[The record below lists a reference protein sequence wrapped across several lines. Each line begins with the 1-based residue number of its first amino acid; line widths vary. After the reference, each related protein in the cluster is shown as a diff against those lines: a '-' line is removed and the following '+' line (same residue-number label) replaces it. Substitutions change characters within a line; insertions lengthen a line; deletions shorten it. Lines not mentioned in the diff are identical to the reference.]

1 MEEEFFMEKAVAL
14 AKLASEQDE
23 VPVGAVIV
31 RKNKII
37 GEGYNQ
43 TIRLNDPTAH
53 AEILALRDAALN
65 LNNYRLDSSTM
76 FVTLEPCM
84 MCLGALVHARISK
97 LIFAARDEKTG
108 VIVSNNNALDMNFLN
123 HKVSYSEGPLGKQSS
138 ELLKEFFLSKREKP
152 KC

>member
-1 MEEEFFMEKAVAL
+1 
-14 AKLASEQDE
+14 
-23 VPVGAVIV
+23 
-31 RKNKII
+31 
-37 GEGYNQ
+37 
-43 TIRLNDPTAH
+43 
-53 AEILALRDAALN
+53 
-65 LNNYRLDSSTM
+65 M

-123 HKVSYSEGPLGKQSS
+123 HKVPYSEGPLGKQSS

>member
-31 RKNKII
+31 RENKII

-108 VIVSNNNALDMNFLN
+108 VIVSNNNALDINFLN
-123 HKVSYSEGPLGKQSS
+123 DKVPYSEGPLGKQSS

>member
-108 VIVSNNNALDMNFLN
+108 VIVSNNNDLDMKAVKL
-123 HKVSYSEGPLGKQSS
+123 ECGKWDDKK
-138 ELLKEFFLSKREKP
+138 KEWECFKIVFVKSGSKI
-152 KC
+152 